1 MNPKMNETTTD
12 CPVPGWERIVC
23 QRKSGKT
30 AGKID
35 IYFVNPD
42 GKRLRSR
49 REISRYLKKNDLDI
63 PLELFRF
70 RTGRNVAEQ
79 ECTKLEDRKKVEI
92 CQPRTHSVYFVR
104 AQTVDSDVSIDDQV
118 SSSCIKEKVSFE

>member
-1 MNPKMNETTTD
+1 MKPKMSETTTD

-30 AGKID
+30 AGKFD
-35 IYFVNPD
+35 VYFVNPD

-49 REISRYLKKNDLDI
+49 REISRYLKQNDLDI

-70 RTGRNVAEQ
+70 RAVRNVTEK
-79 ECTKLEDRKKVEI
+79 EFTKLEECKKVES
-92 CQPRTHSVYFVR
+92 CQTRTHSVYFVR
-104 AQTVDSDVSIDDQV
+104 GQTEDSYVSTDGGV
-118 SSSCIKEKVSFE
+118 SSSCVEEKVS